1 MLVDSHAHLL
11 SIEDPAGAVSRA
23 GDEGV
28 GKIISIGTG
37 IESSLATMELSR
49 KYRGVYVSVGIHPH
63 SASGFS
69 EEAMREFE
77 GMAEDPKV
85 VAIGET
91 GLDYHYM
98 NSPREDQVR
107 SFEAHMELAGRCG
120 LPFVVHVRDADEDL
134 LSMLRGT
141 DLGPRPGVIHCFSG
155 DYETAKKYLDL
166 GFFISFSG
174 IVTFKRAGEVRDAA
188 ARIPI
193 ERLLYETD
201 SPYLAPVPRRG
212 KPNEPCN
219 VVYVAR
225 LIAELRGLSLEE
237 FTRIVFE
244 NVTEL
249 FPKVSRD
256 KDGLI

>member
-11 SIEDPAGAVSRA
+11 SLEDPEGAVSRA
-23 GDEGV
+23 AAEGV

-37 IESSLATMELSR
+37 VESSLSTVELSR

-69 EEAMREFE
+69 DEVMREIG
-77 GMAEDPKV
+77 GMLEDPKV

-98 NSPREDQVR
+98 NSPREDQIR
-107 SFEAHMELAGRCG
+107 SFEAHMELARTHS
-120 LPFVVHVRDADEDL
+120 LPFVVHVRDADEEL
-134 LSMLRGT
+134 LSMLRGV

-155 DYETAKKYLDL
+155 DYETAKRYLDL

-174 IVTFKRAGEVRDAA
+174 IVTFKRAEEVRDAA
-188 ARIPI
+188 AKIPM

-201 SPYLAPVPRRG
+201 SPYLAPVPERG
-212 KPNEPCN
+212 KPNEPRN

-225 LIAELRGLSLEE
+225 LLSQLRGLSLEE
-237 FTRIVFE
+237 FTQVVFE
-244 NVTEL
+244 NMTEL
-249 FPKVSRD
+249 FPKVLKD

>member
-11 SIEDPAGAVSRA
+11 SLEDPVGAVSRA
-23 GDEGV
+23 ADEGI

-37 IESSLATMELSR
+37 LESSLATIELSK
-49 KYRGVYVSVGIHPH
+49 KYKGVYVSVGIHPH
-63 SASGFS
+63 SASDFS
-69 EEAMREFE
+69 EEVMREFE
-77 GMAEDPKV
+77 GMAEDTKV

-98 NSPREDQVR
+98 NSPAEDQIR
-107 SFEAHMELAGRCG
+107 SFEAHMELARKHC
-120 LPFVVHVRDADEDL
+120 LPFVVHVRDAEEEL

-141 DLGPRPGVIHCFSG
+141 NLGQNPGVIHCFSG

-174 IVTFKRAGEVRDAA
+174 IVTFKRAEEVRDAA
-188 ARIPI
+188 AKIPI

-201 SPYLAPVPRRG
+201 SPYLAPVPQRG
-212 KPNEPCN
+212 KPNEPRN
-219 VVYVAR
+219 VVYVAK
-225 LIAELRGLSLEE
+225 LISELRGLPLEE
-237 FTRIVFE
+237 FTQVVFE

-249 FPKVSRD
+249 FPKVSKD
-256 KDGLI
+256 KNGLI

>member
-11 SIEDPAGAVSRA
+11 SLEDPVDAVSRA
-23 GDEGV
+23 AAEGI

-37 IESSLATMELSR
+37 LESSHATVELSR
-49 KYRGVYVSVGIHPH
+49 KYRGIYVSVGIHPH
-63 SASGFS
+63 SASDFS
-69 EEAMREFE
+69 EEVMGELG
-77 GMAEDPKV
+77 GMLEDPKV
-85 VAIGET
+85 VAVGET

-98 NSPREDQVR
+98 NSPREDQIR
-107 SFEAHMELAGRCG
+107 SFEAHMELARRHS

-141 DLGPRPGVIHCFSG
+141 DLGTKPGVIHCFSG
-155 DYETAKKYLDL
+155 DYQTAKKYLDL
-166 GFFISFSG
+166 GFYISFSG
-174 IVTFKRAGEVRDAA
+174 IVTFKRAEEVRDAA
-188 ARIPI
+188 SKIPI

-201 SPYLAPVPRRG
+201 SPYLAPVPERG
-212 KPNEPCN
+212 KPNEPRN

-225 LIAELRGLSLEE
+225 LISQLRGLSFEE
-237 FTRIVFE
+237 FTSIVFE

-249 FPKVSRD
+249 FPKVSKD

>member
-77 GMAEDPKV
+77 EMTQDLKV

-98 NSPREDQVR
+98 NSSREDQVR

-155 DYETAKKYLDL
+155 NYETAKKYLDL

>member
-11 SIEDPAGAVSRA
+11 SLEDPAGAVSSA
-23 GDEGV
+23 AAEGV

-37 IESSLATMELSR
+37 LESSLATIELSR

-63 SASGFS
+63 SASDFS
-69 EEAMREFE
+69 EEVMREIE
-77 GMAEDPKV
+77 GMLEDPKV
-85 VAIGET
+85 VALGET

-98 NSPREDQVR
+98 NSPREDQIR
-107 SFEAHMELAGRCG
+107 SFEAHMELARRHC
-120 LPFVVHVRDADEDL
+120 LPFVVHIRDAEEEL
-134 LSMLRGT
+134 LSMLRGR

-174 IVTFKRAGEVRDAA
+174 IATFKRAEEVRDAA
-188 ARIPI
+188 AKIPI

-201 SPYLAPVPRRG
+201 SPYLAPVPQRG
-212 KPNEPCN
+212 KPNEPRN
-219 VVYVAR
+219 VVYVAK
-225 LIAELRGLSLEE
+225 LISQLRGLSIEE
-237 FTRIVFE
+237 FTQIVFE
-244 NVTEL
+244 NMTEL
-249 FPKVSRD
+249 FPKVSKD

>member
-11 SIEDPAGAVSRA
+11 SLEDPAGSVSRA
-23 GDEGV
+23 AEEGI

-37 IESSLATMELSR
+37 VESSIATLEFAGR
-49 KYRGVYVSVGIHPH
+49 YRGVYVSVGIHPH
-63 SASGFS
+63 SASGFN
-69 EEAMREFE
+69 EEVMGEFE
-77 GMAEDPKV
+77 RMAEDPKV

-98 NSPREDQVR
+98 NSPREDQIR
-107 SFEAHMELAGRCG
+107 SFEAHMELARRHE
-120 LPFVVHVRDADEDL
+120 LPFVVHVRDAEEEL
-134 LSMLRGT
+134 LSMLRET

-174 IVTFKRAGEVRDAA
+174 IVTFKRAEEVRDAA

-201 SPYLAPVPRRG
+201 SPYLAPVPLRG
-212 KPNEPCN
+212 QPNEPCN

-225 LIAELRGLSLEE
+225 LISKLRGLSLEE
-237 FTRIVFE
+237 FTQIVFE

-249 FPKVSRD
+249 FPKVSKD

>member
-11 SIEDPAGAVSRA
+11 SLEDPVDAVSRA
-23 GDEGV
+23 AAEGI

-37 IESSLATMELSR
+37 LESSNATVELSR
-49 KYRGVYVSVGIHPH
+49 KYKGVYVSVGIHPH
-63 SASGFS
+63 SASDFS
-69 EEAMREFE
+69 EEVMGELG
-77 GMAEDPKV
+77 GMLEDPKV
-85 VAIGET
+85 VAVGET

-98 NSPREDQVR
+98 NSPREDQIR
-107 SFEAHMELAGRCG
+107 SFEAHMELARRHS

-141 DLGPRPGVIHCFSG
+141 DFGTKPGVIHCFSG
-155 DYETAKKYLDL
+155 DYQTAKKYLDL
-166 GFFISFSG
+166 GFYISFSG
-174 IVTFKRAGEVRDAA
+174 IVTFKRAEEVRDAA
-188 ARIPI
+188 AKIPI

-201 SPYLAPVPRRG
+201 SPYLAPVPERG
-212 KPNEPCN
+212 KPNEPRN

-225 LIAELRGLSLEE
+225 LISQLRGLSFEE
-237 FTRIVFE
+237 FTSIVFE

-249 FPKVSRD
+249 FPKVSKD

>member
-11 SIEDPAGAVSRA
+11 SVEDPEGAVSRA
-23 GDEGV
+23 AAEGV

-37 IESSLATMELSR
+37 IESSLATVELSR

-77 GMAEDPKV
+77 TMTEDPKV

-107 SFEAHMELAGRCG
+107 SFEAHMDLAGRRG
-120 LPFVVHVRDADEDL
+120 LPFVVHVRDAEEDL
-134 LSMLRGT
+134 LSMLREAN
-141 DLGPRPGVIHCFSG
+141 LGQRPGVIHCFSG

-174 IVTFKRAGEVRDAA
+174 IVTFRRAGEVRDAA

-225 LIAELRGLSLEE
+225 LISELRGLPLEE

-249 FPKVSRD
+249 FPKVSKD
-256 KDGLI
+256 GDGLI